1 MKNPYVKGGWN
12 KNFHI
17 EKFAL
22 RKKKWQIIFQI
33 KIFFESN
40 LLIF

>member
-12 KNFHI
+12 KNFNI

-22 RKKKWQIIFQI
+22 RKKMADYFQI
-33 KIFFESN
+33 KILFFKVTFS
-40 LLIF
+40 